1 MRINSVHCLFE
12 QSGTFKRCFIEKG
25 YKAFDY
31 DILNEFGE
39 TDFVVDLF
47 KEIEAAFDGSS
58 SIFDNIKSD
67 DLIMAF
73 FPCVRFEF
81 QFSMHL
87 LGNAFQMKKW
97 SLEKKL
103 LNSIKLMDEVNYF
116 YSIVSKMV
124 VVCIRKDL
132 KLIIEN
138 PYRGNYHFL
147 TRYWPFKPSIIDI
160 DRSKLGD
167 TFYKPTQYWFLNCEP
182 MNNFNFGDDL
192 SYKGEKDKIV
202 NVRGAARSMLSM
214 EYARNF
220 IDSFILDIDS
230 D

>member
-31 DILNEFGE
+31 DILNE
-39 TDFVVDLF
+39 
-47 KEIEAAFDGSS
+47 
-58 SIFDNIKSD
+58 
-67 DLIMAF
+67 
-73 FPCVRFEF
+73 
-81 QFSMHL
+81 
-87 LGNAFQMKKW
+87 
-97 SLEKKL
+97 
-103 LNSIKLMDEVNYF
+103 
-116 YSIVSKMV
+116 
-124 VVCIRKDL
+124 
-132 KLIIEN
+132 
-138 PYRGNYHFL
+138 
-147 TRYWPFKPSIIDI
+147 
-160 DRSKLGD
+160 
-167 TFYKPTQYWFLNCEP
+167 
-182 MNNFNFGDDL
+182 FGDDL